1 MNTVNYPQFN
11 YTARSKFSFILCT
24 LYFYALTIPLLP
36 LCSSKTSSSMSL
48 YRCVVVAGTASQSET
63 ELEAKLANQS
73 QSVAVVSLCPIVQP
87 NAPAVPPLPL
97 SPLLTLCLSTN
108 RAMMK
113 AMYKVFD
120 LYSVF
125 VITCSSFCSSF
136 SFFFFFLL
144 CAARRLWNAFMPIQC
159 ILLVAACPLSAPIII
174 IIGIVRSVP
183 IRSVRFGS
191 VSRCLLLCVRATNV
205 CLRKPFLAF

>member
-1 MNTVNYPQFN
+1 M
-11 YTARSKFSFILCT
+11 
-24 LYFYALTIPLLP
+24 TIPLEP

-48 YRCVVVAGTASQSET
+48 YRCVVVAGTASESET

-87 NAPAVPPLPL
+87 NAPAVPAPPPL
-97 SPLLTLCLSTN
+97 SPSASLQIVQWWKPCTKSLTCIQFLLLLAAASVLLS
-108 RAMMK
+108 
-113 AMYKVFD
+113 
-120 LYSVF
+120 
-125 VITCSSFCSSF
+125 
-136 SFFFFFLL
+136 FFFFLL

-159 ILLVAACPLSAPIII
+159 ILLVAACPLSALI

-183 IRSVRFGS
+183 FRSFSSVRFGS

>member
-1 MNTVNYPQFN
+1 MHTVNYPQFN

-48 YRCVVVAGTASQSET
+48 YRCVVVAGTASESET

-87 NAPAVPPLPL
+87 NAPAVPPPPSLPF
-97 SPLLTLCLSTN
+97 SPSASLFNSCNDESHVQSLWL
-108 RAMMK
+108 
-113 AMYKVFD
+113 VF
-120 LYSVF
+120 
-125 VITCSSFCSSF
+125 SFCYYLQKLL
-136 SFFFFFLL
+136 FFFLL
-144 CAARRLWNAFMPIQC
+144 LFFAVCRAA
-159 ILLVAACPLSAPIII
+159 LVERFYAHSVHLACCCLPP
-174 IIGIVRSVP
+174 VCPHHHHRHCPFCSVP